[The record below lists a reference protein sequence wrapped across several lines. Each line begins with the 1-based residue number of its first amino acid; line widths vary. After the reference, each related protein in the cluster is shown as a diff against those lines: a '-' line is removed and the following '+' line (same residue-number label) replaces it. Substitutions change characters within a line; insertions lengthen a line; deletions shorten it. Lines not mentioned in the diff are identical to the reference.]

1 MPEDVTKKHFFISR
15 TGSDAAW
22 AQWIA
27 WQLEKNGYDV
37 VVQDWDFGP
46 GVNFLHSMQKAL
58 VETERTIALLS
69 PRFFES
75 DFTEAEWTAVY
86 RQDPTGEKGLLL
98 PIRLENFE
106 PPGLFGPRTHFDL
119 FKFDETIASR
129 ELLGWI
135 KRALVSRGKP
145 GKAPAFP
152 GTSAGKKATGTTKDA
167 PNFPRNVPPIFKLP
181 QRNRNF
187 TGRDE
192 LIARLRNSLTSG
204 NTAAVTAAVHGL
216 GGVGKSELA
225 IEYAWRWAS
234 HYSTIIWIRAETAAT
249 LAADFE
255 ALGDKLNLFNGNK
268 PSEQAAVIEIV
279 REHLL
284 KNSGWLLV
292 LDNAEKPNDIEHATP
307 RSGGQV
313 IITSRY
319 TAWGKVAQPL
329 PVDVWPPEEAQ
340 QFLLKR
346 VGAAGTQTEE
356 ADRAAA
362 AGLAKELGY
371 LPLALEHAAAYC
383 EQVELSPSDYLNL
396 FRENRLELFRP
407 EALGTEAGESEAV
420 TVSTTW
426 NISLNR
432 IRESE
437 NCPEA
442 ADLFNVCAFFG
453 PDWIPLRIIREG
465 AAHLPGALASAVDS
479 DLKIN
484 NALAALLRYSLI
496 SVEASGPKRTISIH
510 RLVQEV
516 TRERLSDAGREQ
528 WAGVAAC
535 VVSEAFPGDSN
546 DVRVWPICGPL
557 ETHAEQS
564 AGHAENLAVEPN
576 AAARLLN
583 QLALY
588 VWARAEY
595 GRAKGY
601 FKRAIGIV
609 ERQFGESD
617 SRVATTVNNL
627 GLVLRDQ
634 GDLEGAKACFERAL
648 KIAEA
653 AFGPDHP
660 EVAIDVN
667 NLGLVL
673 RTEGDLEGAK
683 ACYERALKIGEATLG
698 HDHPSVAIRVNN
710 LGGVL
715 EAQGD
720 LEGAKACYERAL
732 KIDEAAFGPDHPEV
746 ATDVNNIGGVLR
758 TEGDLEGAKA
768 CFERALKIN
777 EAAFGADHPNVA
789 MCLNNLGVVI
799 EELGDSEGGKSCYER
814 ALKIDEAAFGPDH
827 PNVARD
833 LANLGDTLEALGD
846 LEGAKACF
854 ERALRIFRQ
863 FLGDEHPRT
872 KNVRGHLENLGGL

>member
-1 MPEDVTKKHFFISR
+1 MPDDVTKKHFFISR

-27 WQLEKNGYDV
+27 WQLEENGYEV
-37 VVQDWDFGP
+37 VVQDWDFRP
-46 GVNFLHSMQKAL
+46 GENFLHSMQKAL

-98 PIRLENFE
+98 PIRLEDFE
-106 PPGLFGPRTHFDL
+106 PSGLFGPRTHFDL

-129 ELLGWI
+129 ELLAWI

-145 GKAPAFP
+145 DKAPAFP
-152 GTSAGKKATGTTKDA
+152 RTSAGKKATGTTEDA
-167 PNFPRNVPPIFKLP
+167 PSFPRNVPPIFNLP
-181 QRNRNF
+181 HRNRNF

-234 HYSTIIWIRAETAAT
+234 HYSTIIWIRAETTAT
-249 LAADFE
+249 LGADFE
-255 ALGDKLNLFNGNK
+255 ALGDKLNLFNGDK
-268 PSEQAAVIEIV
+268 PSEQAAVIETV

-284 KNSGWLLV
+284 KTPGWLLV
-292 LDNAEKPNDIEHATP
+292 LDNAEKPKDIEDATP
-307 RSGGQV
+307 RAGGQV

-319 TAWGKVAQPL
+319 TAWKGVAEPL
-329 PVDVWPPEEAQ
+329 PVDVWPAAEAQ

-346 VGAAGTQTEE
+346 MAAEGTQTEE

-362 AGLAKELGY
+362 AELANELGF

-383 EQVELSPSDYLNL
+383 EQVELLLADYLKL
-396 FRENRLELFRP
+396 FRENRLEMFRP
-407 EALGTEAGESEAV
+407 ETLGTEAGESETV

-442 ADLFNVCAFFG
+442 ADLFNLCAFFA
-453 PDWIPLRIIREG
+453 PDRIPLRIIREG
-465 AAHLPGALASAVDS
+465 AEHLPEGLSAAVKS

-496 SVEASGPKRTISIH
+496 SVEGSGSERTISIH

-516 TRERLSDAGREQ
+516 TRERLSDAERYRL
-528 WAGVAAC
+528 AGAAAC
-535 VVSEAFPGDSN
+535 VVNEAFPGDSD

-557 ETHAEQS
+557 ETHAEQA
-564 AGHAENLAVEPN
+564 AGLAEDLAVEPN
-576 AAARLLN
+576 AVRSLLN
-583 QLALY
+583 GLGQY

-595 GRAKGY
+595 DRAKGY
-601 FKRAIGIV
+601 HKRALKIAEATVGP
-609 ERQFGESD
+609 D
-617 SRVATTVNNL
+617 HPTVAISVNNL
-627 GLVLRDQ
+627 GNVLQDQ
-634 GDLEGAKACFERAL
+634 GDLEGAKACLERAL
-648 KIAEA
+648 KIWEDDL
-653 AFGPDHP
+653 GPGHP
-660 EVAIDVN
+660 NVAKGVN

-673 RTEGDLEGAK
+673 KD
-683 ACYERALKIGEATLG
+683 
-698 HDHPSVAIRVNN
+698 
-710 LGGVL
+710 
-715 EAQGD
+715 QGD
-720 LEGAKACYERAL
+720 LEDAKTCFERAL
-732 KIDEAAFGPDHPEV
+732 KIDEAEFGPDHPEV
-746 ATDVNNIGGVLR
+746 ATDVNNLGLVLKDQ
-758 TEGDLEGAKA
+758 GDLEGAKT
-768 CFERALKIN
+768 CFERALKIG
-777 EAAFGADHPNVA
+777 EAAFGPDHPNVA
-789 MCLNNLGVVI
+789 IRLNNLGVVI
-799 EELGDSEGGKSCYER
+799 EELGDREGAKARYER

-833 LANLGDTLEALGD
+833 LSNLGDTLRALRD
-846 LEGAKACF
+846 LDGAKACF

-863 FLGDEHPRT
+863 FLGDDHPTT
-872 KNVRGHLENLGGL
+872 KNVRRYLEGLGGA